1 MRRMAVLLLAL
12 AGFAAGADDPSGF
25 ILLTSSELRNI
36 DQQLAQKLGAQKSGT
51 QQIRDYG
58 THLMLL
64 AHVEATG
71 QAEIH
76 ENMTDIFV
84 IQSGEASLTVGGK
97 LVDGK
102 STAPGEIRGT
112 SIEGGVTRKLGAGD
126 VVNIPAGT
134 PHHTQVGP
142 GQKVTYL
149 VIKVRAK

>member
-1 MRRMAVLLLAL
+1 MAVLLLAL

-84 IQSGEASLTVGGK
+84 IQSGEASLTV
-97 LVDGK
+97 DGK